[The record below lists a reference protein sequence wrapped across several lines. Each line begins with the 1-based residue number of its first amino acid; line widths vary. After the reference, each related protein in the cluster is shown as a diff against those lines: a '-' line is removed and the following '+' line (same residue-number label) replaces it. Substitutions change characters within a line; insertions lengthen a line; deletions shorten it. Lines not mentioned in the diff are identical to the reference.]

1 MKHFSLLFLLGVVF
15 NFQISAQTSE
25 NYLISI
31 DLNRVSDL
39 NKIEKLDLPVYH
51 LFDNVLITKAKAQKI
66 LKLNELKVSF
76 NVIDKIVQ
84 ASDYYIISPKKNSK
98 QNSIT
103 ASSNVMYVHNESAII
118 KNPASIEKLRSEGF
132 TVAQITENTI
142 TFKNEKI
149 VNINNVSAVDTTIAN
164 IISNVNAD
172 SVEFFIQSLQDFQ
185 TRFLF
190 ANTRDAVASWIKSQ
204 FIRFGFTDVVIDSFL
219 YQGTWQK
226 NVIATLTGTMMP
238 EKVYVFGGH
247 HDSYSSGDP
256 YTFAPGA
263 DDNASG
269 TAAALEMARVIMSSG
284 YQPEATIKLIT
295 FGAEEYGLWGSKA
308 YADYA
313 LNQGI
318 DIRLMINHDMISHT
332 YQQLSQSTVDVN
344 RYTGSEGWGTLAF
357 NMVDLYSILNPYYGS
372 TNSSGSDSYS
382 FWQRGYP
389 AVYFEERE
397 FSPYY
402 HSPQDIITNYS
413 MPYCAEVIKS
423 SGALLLTAIQIPS
436 DVKDYFIYDVGN
448 GSSLSLSWS
457 PNTEPDLA
465 TYKVYV
471 GLASGNYY
479 QTFVTSDTSYI
490 VNSLT
495 EGTQYYIAVSAIDTE
510 GYESF
515 LTERNIIPYSI
526 PLVPSS
532 FIVKPSPQ
540 MIELSWNENNEL
552 DLAGYNIYRSESLDG
567 SYLKINSTTNV
578 DTFYLDNSASAGQ
591 YYYYFVKAVDDQLN
605 ESTGTDTIKSRIIS
619 MDRGILLVDETNDGD
634 GSLLNP
640 TDQQVDEF
648 YQQILSSFNKTD
660 YDVLSEEAITL
671 AELGAYST
679 IIWQADD
686 NINFAAAQS
695 AQLAIKD
702 YLSLGGNFI
711 YAGYRPSRALQNNTS
726 AGAKYS
732 PGMFFYDYL
741 KIDSSLS
748 ILNSRFIGAV
758 PYSGTYSVIYVD
770 SSKTQISDDYHLKGI
785 EAIFPNSEGTAIYK
799 YETYFDTT
807 INQGKLKGRPVG
819 VEYLGTDHKSV
830 VLSFPLYYMNFD
842 QAKAL
847 IENILINKFN
857 EVTDVNGE
865 ISNSVPTG
873 FALMQNYPN
882 PFNPSTVISYQL
894 PVGSHTTLKVYNV
907 LGKEIVTLVD
917 EEKPAGIY
925 EVELNAEGL
934 SSGVYFYK
942 LQAGN
947 YISVKKMILLK

>member
-1 MKHFSLLFLLGVVF
+1 MKHFLLLFLFAVVF
-15 NFQISAQTSE
+15 SFQIAAQTSE

-31 DLNRVSDL
+31 DLNGVSDL

-51 LFDNVLITKAKAQKI
+51 LFDNVLITKAKAEKI
-66 LKLNELKVSF
+66 LKLDELKVSF
-76 NVIDKIVQ
+76 NVIDKILKV
-84 ASDYYIISPKKNSK
+84 SDYYIMSLQKNSK
-98 QNSIT
+98 QNSVT
-103 ASSNVMYVHNESAII
+103 ALSDVMYVHNESAII

-132 TVAQITENTI
+132 TVAQITENPI

-164 IISNVNAD
+164 IISSVNVD

-185 TRFLF
+185 TRFLL
-190 ANTRDAVASWIKSQ
+190 ADTRDSVANWIKSQ

-219 YQGTWQK
+219 FQGTWQK
-226 NVIATLTGTMMP
+226 NVIATLTGTTMP

-247 HDSYSSGDP
+247 HDSYSSGDA

-269 TAAALEMARVIMSSG
+269 TAAAIEMARVIMNSG
-284 YQPEATIKLIT
+284 YQPEATIKFIT
-295 FGAEEYGLWGSKA
+295 FGAEEYGLWGSKD

-313 LNQGI
+313 LSQGM

-332 YQQLSQSTVDVN
+332 YQQLAQSTVDIN
-344 RYTGSEGWGTLAF
+344 KYTGSEEWGSLAF
-357 NMVDLYSILNPYYGS
+357 DMVNLYSVLTPLYGF

-382 FWQRGYP
+382 FWQKGFH

-436 DVKDYFIYDVGN
+436 EVKNYFIYDMGD
-448 GSSLSLSWS
+448 GSSVSLSWLT
-457 PNTEPDLA
+457 NTEPDLE
-465 TYKVYV
+465 TYKIYV
-471 GLASGNYY
+471 GLASGIYD
-479 QTFVTSDTSYI
+479 QSFMTTDTSFI
-490 VNSLT
+490 INNLT
-495 EGTQYYIAVSAIDTE
+495 EGTKYYIAVSAIDSDQN
-510 GYESF
+510 ESF
-515 LTERNIIPYSI
+515 LNERNIIPYSI
-526 PLVPSS
+526 PLAPSN
-532 FIVKPSPQ
+532 FTVKPTPQ
-540 MIELSWNENNEL
+540 LINMSWDKNKEL

-567 SYLKINSTTNV
+567 SYLRLNSTTYV
-578 DTFYLDNSASAGQ
+578 DTFYQDNSVLAGQ
-591 YYYYFVKAVDDQLN
+591 NYYYFVKAVDDQLN
-605 ESTGTDTIKSRIIS
+605 ESAGTDTIRSRIIS
-619 MDRGILLVDETNDGD
+619 LDRGILLVDETKDGD
-634 GSLLNP
+634 GTLLNP
-640 TDQQVDEF
+640 SDQQVDEF
-648 YQQILSSFNKTD
+648 YQQILSGFNKAD
-660 YDVLSEEAITL
+660 YDILKDGAITL
-671 AELGAYST
+671 SDLGIYST

-686 NINFAAAQS
+686 DINFTAAQS
-695 AQLAIKD
+695 AQAAIME
-702 YLSLGGNFI
+702 YLSYGGNFI
-711 YAGYRPSRALQNNTS
+711 YSGYKPSKALQNNIM
-726 AGAKYS
+726 AEAEYN
-732 PGMFFYDYL
+732 PGMFIYDYL
-741 KIDSSLS
+741 KINSSL
-748 ILNSRFIGAV
+748 NVDFSRFFGAN
-758 PYSGTYSVIYVD
+758 PNDPSYSVIYVD
-770 SSKTQISDDYHLKGI
+770 SSKTSELLDYHLRGI
-785 EAIFPNSEGTAIYK
+785 ESIFPNSEGTAIYL

-807 INQGKLKGRPVG
+807 NNLGKLKGKPVG

-847 IENILINKFN
+847 IENILINKFK
-857 EVTDVNGE
+857 EVTDVNE
-865 ISNSVPTG
+865 EQSSSVPTG
-873 FALMQNYPN
+873 FALIQNYPN

-894 PVGSHTTLKVYNV
+894 PFGSHTTLKVYNV

-925 EVELNAEGL
+925 EVEFNAKGL

-947 YISVKKMILLK
+947 SVETKKMILLR